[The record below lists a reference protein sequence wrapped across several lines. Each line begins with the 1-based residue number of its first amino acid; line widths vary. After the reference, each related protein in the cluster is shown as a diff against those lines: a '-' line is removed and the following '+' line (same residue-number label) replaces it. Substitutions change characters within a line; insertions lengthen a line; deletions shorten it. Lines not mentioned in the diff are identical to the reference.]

1 VQKGRSAILVEAPV
15 SIGDLLRKT
24 VPQVSSSSSSQE
36 ISTTPRNARNGRV
49 VESSAGM
56 GVRQTNER
64 ATLRELLSMQQETTT
79 AVVREREGRERFPP
93 NPFS

>member
-24 VPQVSSSSSSQE
+24 VLQVSSSSSQD
-36 ISTTPRNARNGRV
+36 ISTTPRNGRV

-56 GVRQTNER
+56 GRGQTNER
-64 ATLRELLSMQQETTT
+64 ATLRELLSMQQETAT
-79 AVVREREGRERFPP
+79 VVERNGREGRERFPP